1 MKIRNKITK
10 QTILRTIWILY
21 ALLSTAI
28 WLPQIDK
35 LFAQDVSLTSDYI
48 ALDDSWDITVRGETY
63 RDVSLADFTFDA
75 VNKREEITMQR
86 ILPDNLGLT
95 EGTLR
100 FHIRQ
105 SAVKM
110 YIDGE
115 QFYEYGYERM
125 AQNKTVGSGFQFI
138 DFPNAYQGKTLTIHL
153 YLSEDAAFSRFD
165 SIRLYEWKNAYRI
178 LMTENRI
185 PMFTGC
191 FLTIFGLVTSIITIF
206 ALAFSLKYIRVF
218 CISLF
223 SMLMGLWTLCYYN
236 VIMVFS
242 IPLYSISLLEYL
254 TLYLAPIP
262 LAIYL
267 WEDARNLKQKAFH
280 VIYWV
285 YLTIQTTVT
294 MCLIMLHATDT
305 VHCAATLKYMQL
317 LIVCGLTLFIITEIM
332 NLKSSKTVGRLFL
345 GGMLIIAACIF
356 YDLLIY
362 WSNRYHGKASN
373 SLRGLTSIGIV
384 FFIFILFG
392 SFYVNLTQKLMQETE
407 RNFLIKSA
415 YTDELTQIHNR
426 RYCMEYMNKLK
437 DTESMDYTVICFD
450 LNNLKTTNDTYGHAK
465 GDILIKSAAEVL
477 SETFEEH
484 GIVARMGGDEFIAI
498 VETAVSEEISKL
510 MERFQ
515 TNLRNKNNETKDLN
529 MSIAYGYASC
539 SAKEYNIEKIYQIAD
554 NRMYENKKRMK
565 SMKGNE

>member
-1 MKIRNKITK
+1 MKIRGKITK
-10 QTILRTIWILY
+10 KTILRAIWLIY

-28 WLPQIDK
+28 WFPQIDK
-35 LFAQDVSLTSDYI
+35 LFAQDVSSTSDYI
-48 ALDDSWDITVRGETY
+48 SLDDSWDITVCGETY
-63 RDVSLADFTFDA
+63 RDVSLTDFTFDA
-75 VNKREEITMQR
+75 VDKGEEITMQR
-86 ILPDNLGLT
+86 ILPDNLALT

-125 AQNKTVGSGFQFI
+125 AHNKTVGSGFQFI
-138 DFPNAYQGKTLTIHL
+138 NFPNEYQGKTLTIHL

-165 SIRLYEWKNAYRI
+165 SIRLYEWQNAYRI

-191 FLTIFGLVTSIITIF
+191 FLTIFGLVTNIITIF

-236 VIMVFS
+236 VIMIFS
-242 IPLYSISLLEYL
+242 IPLYSISLLEYM

-262 LAIYL
+262 LIIYI
-267 WEDARNLKQKAFH
+267 WSDVKNLKNK
-280 VIYWV
+280 VLSIIYRS
-285 YLTIQTTVT
+285 YIAIQITATIC
-294 MCLIMLHATDT
+294 MIALHATDT

-317 LIVCGLTLFIITEIM
+317 LIVCGLTFFIIIEIM
-332 NLKSSKTVGRLFL
+332 NLRSSKTIGRLFL

-373 SLRGLTSIGIV
+373 SIRGLTSIGIV
-384 FFIFILFG
+384 FFIFILIG

-426 RYCMEYMNKLK
+426 RYCIEYMNKIK
-437 DTESMDYTVICFD
+437 DAESDNYTVICFD
-450 LNNLKTTNDTYGHAK
+450 LNNLKITNDTYGHAK

-477 SETFEEH
+477 SESFESN

-498 VETAVSEEISKL
+498 VETAVPEEIAKL

-515 TNLRNKNNETKDLN
+515 INLRNKNNEVEDLN
-529 MSIAYGYASC
+529 MSIAYGYAS
-539 SAKEYNIEKIYQIAD
+539 SNTKEYNIEKIYQIAD

-565 SMKGNE
+565 SLAK

>member
-1 MKIRNKITK
+1 MKIQNKITK
-10 QTILRTIWILY
+10 MTILRAFWLIY

-48 ALDDSWDITVRGETY
+48 SLDDSWDITVHGETY
-63 RDVSLADFTFDA
+63 RNVSLTDFTFDA
-75 VNKREEITMQR
+75 VDKGEEITMQR
-86 ILPDNLGLT
+86 ILPDNLSLT

-138 DFPNAYQGKTLTIHL
+138 NFPNEYQGKTLTIHL

-165 SIRLYEWKNAYRI
+165 SIRLYEWQNAYRI

-191 FLTIFGLVTSIITIF
+191 FLTIFGLVTNIITIF

-218 CISLF
+218 CVSLF
-223 SMLMGLWTLCYYN
+223 SMLMGLWTLCYY
-236 VIMVFS
+236 
-242 IPLYSISLLEYL
+242 ISLLEYM

-262 LAIYL
+262 LIIYI
-267 WEDARNLKQKAFH
+267 WSDVKNLKNK
-280 VIYWV
+280 VLSIIYRT
-285 YLTIQTTVT
+285 YLTIQITATIC
-294 MCLIMLHATDT
+294 MIALHATDT

-317 LIVCGLTLFIITEIM
+317 LIVCGLTFFIIIEIM
-332 NLKSSKTVGRLFL
+332 NLKSSKTISRLFL
-345 GGMLIIAACIF
+345 GGMLIIAVCIF

-362 WSNRYHGKASN
+362 WSNRYHGKTSN

-384 FFIFILFG
+384 FFIFILIG

-426 RYCMEYMNKLK
+426 RYCIEYMNKIK
-437 DTESMDYTVICFD
+437 DTESDNYTVICFD
-450 LNNLKTTNDTYGHAK
+450 LNNLKITNDTYGHAK

-477 SETFEEH
+477 SESFESN

-498 VETAVSEEISKL
+498 VETAVPEEIAKL

-515 TNLRNKNNETKDLN
+515 INLRNKNNEVEDLN
-529 MSIAYGYASC
+529 MSIAYGYAS
-539 SAKEYNIEKIYQIAD
+539 SNTKEYNIEKIYQIAD

-565 SMKGNE
+565 SLAK